1 MGCGA
6 AKSAIEVQPID
17 ANNKPTMSGNGLN
30 QKPVLKPIPRKDK
43 IDENESD
50 RPDSTSS
57 RDSGYADNEYKN
69 VITEKSNPEL
79 IKKVEQEFKE
89 RQNFGILFQ
98 KFNSF

>member
-17 ANNKPTMSGNGLN
+17 ANNKPINVNGLN
-30 QKPVLKPIPRKDK
+30 SKPVLKPIPRKD
-43 IDENESD
+43 NESD

-57 RDSGYADNEYKN
+57 RDSGYADNDYKN

-79 IKKVEQEFKE
+79 IKQVEQEFKE
-89 RQNFGILFQ
+89 RQNFGITL
-98 KFNSF
+98 KFF